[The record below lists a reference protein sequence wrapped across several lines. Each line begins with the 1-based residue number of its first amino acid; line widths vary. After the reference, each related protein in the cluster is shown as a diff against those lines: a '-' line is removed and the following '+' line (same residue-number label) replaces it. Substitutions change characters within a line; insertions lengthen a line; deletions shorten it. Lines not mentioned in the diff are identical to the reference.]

1 MTTPY
6 AKYTLQLNVEKDADV
21 IAYLNAQANK
31 NDTIRRAL
39 RTQAWSDQEY
49 TLQREEIA
57 KGLVS
62 PDSLRGHDE
71 RTRLTTD
78 DLEWEDHR

>member
-21 IAYLNAQANK
+21 IEYLNAQTNK

-39 RTQAWSDQEY
+39 RRQMQMKALGYVSDPH
-49 TLQREEIA
+49 
-57 KGLVS
+57 K
-62 PDSLRGHDE
+62 
-71 RTRLTTD
+71 
-78 DLEWEDHR
+78 